1 MNARES
7 VGVLGLVV
15 AGSTIGFL
23 AGLLAAPASGRETR
37 RRLGRRL
44 EDETEHL
51 VRRGRQAATRA
62 GERIEDGLEEGRSAV
77 AQALGR

>member
-1 MNARES
+1 MNTRES
-7 VGVLGLVV
+7 LGVLALLA
-15 AGSTIGFL
+15 AGSTVGFL

-51 VRRGRQAATRA
+51 ARRGRQAARHV
-62 GERIEDGLEEGRSAV
+62 GDRIEEGQRAV
-77 AQALGR
+77 SEAVGR